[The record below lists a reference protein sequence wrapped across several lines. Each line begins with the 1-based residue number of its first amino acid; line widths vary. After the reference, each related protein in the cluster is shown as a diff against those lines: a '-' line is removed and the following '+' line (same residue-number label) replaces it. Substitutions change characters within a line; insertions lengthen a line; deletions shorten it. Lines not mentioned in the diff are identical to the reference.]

1 MGRSRWVVP
10 ILFLLITAASALAAG
25 FVHRDA
31 TWLQI
36 WLSVAL
42 TFLTAAVVD
51 LVALNDSRRKERAAA
66 ARIEPVDRIIV
77 KHMRVQRGD
86 LYSLAGSLF
95 GIKDFAD
102 AEDLIVQLRDF
113 PKGPTIAADALD
125 ETMWPHE
132 SRSTRTRAT
141 IETLHA
147 RQKDLETF
155 AATGLRALEI
165 EALSGVIL
173 NGPFVQSIRSTFWGK
188 NSIEQQAA
196 AERAAEMLEELH
208 RIAIPPG

>member
-1 MGRSRWVVP
+1 MGRARWVVP
-10 ILFLLITAASALAAG
+10 ILFLLVTAASALAAW
-25 FVHRDA
+25 FAHRDA

-77 KHMRVQRGD
+77 KHMREQRRD
-86 LYSLAGSLF
+86 LYSLVGSFF

-102 AEDLIVQLRDF
+102 AEDLTAQLRDF

-132 SRSTRTRAT
+132 SRSARARAT
-141 IETLHA
+141 IDTLHA
-147 RQKDLETF
+147 RQKDLETL

-165 EALSGVIL
+165 EALSGVVL
-173 NGPFVQSIRSTFWGK
+173 HGQFVQMIRSAFWGE
-188 NSIEQQAA
+188 NSFEQQAC
-196 AERAAEMLEELH
+196 
-208 RIAIPPG
+208 